1 MILIG
6 KNPPESGLYGLVK
19 HGRPTKKPTFAMQ
32 QVVAYQWKIKIA
44 DNMEA
49 MQFEM
54 LSWEEIKS
62 HYPDEWVVLGD
73 PIFEGTLVLQGAV
86 LSHHPDKRVASIE
99 GGERRKGFK
108 SFTLIFTG
116 QDQPIRRIGLLR
128 TLPKAR

>member
-1 MILIG
+1 MIG

-54 LSWEEIKS
+54 TSSIYLAQFHATIGNGL
-62 HYPDEWVVLGD
+62 DE
-73 PIFEGTLVLQGAV
+73 LVRQFDFNGQKIDLAYQTQISAV
-86 LSHHPDKRVASIE
+86 YSSNIE
-99 GGERRKGFK
+99 GN
-108 SFTLIFTG
+108 
-116 QDQPIRRIGLLR
+116 
-128 TLPKAR
+128 